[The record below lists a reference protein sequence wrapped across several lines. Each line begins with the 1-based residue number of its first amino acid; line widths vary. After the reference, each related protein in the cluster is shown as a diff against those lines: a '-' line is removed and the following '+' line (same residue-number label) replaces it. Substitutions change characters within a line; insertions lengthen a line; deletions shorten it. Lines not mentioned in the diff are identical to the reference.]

1 MGMSEPTKA
10 VASVPAAAVLAEPD
24 WEPLY
29 RSHYAGSVRL
39 AGLLTGD
46 YHQGEEIAQ
55 DAFARLFEAGAKVES
70 PAAYLRATVVN
81 LSRSR
86 LRRVMVARRRPERPA
101 PDSPGADEGIE
112 AAAAAGAVRAALR
125 RLPTR
130 QREAVVLRF
139 YGDLPLAE
147 VASTMGVSE
156 GSVKT
161 HIHRGLAALAP
172 RLEALR

>member
-1 MGMSEPTKA
+1 MSEPIKA
-10 VASVPAAAVLAEPD
+10 LASVPATGPVAEPD

-39 AGLLTGD
+39 AGLLIGD

-55 DAFARLFEAGAKVES
+55 DAFARLLEAGSRVEN

-86 LRRVMVARRRPERPA
+86 IRRVMLARRRPEPA
-101 PDSPGADEGIE
+101 IADSPGADEGIDSV
-112 AAAAAGAVRAALR
+112 AAAGAIRAALR
-125 RLPTR
+125 KLPTR

>member
-1 MGMSEPTKA
+1 MSEAPKTEA
-10 VASVPAAAVLAEPD
+10 PFPAAASPLPIGPD

-46 YHQGEEIAQ
+46 YHHGEEIAQ
-55 DAFARLFEAGAKVES
+55 DAFARLLEAGAKVDN

-81 LSRSR
+81 LSQSR
-86 LRRVMVARRRPERPA
+86 LRRVILARRRPEPA
-101 PDSPGADEGIE
+101 GTDSPGADEGI
-112 AAAAAGAVRAALR
+112 ATRASAGAIRAALGS
-125 RLPTR
+125 LPTR

-147 VASTMGVSE
+147 VAATMGVSE
-156 GSVKT
+156 GAVKT
-161 HIHRGLAALAP
+161 HLHRGLAALAP

>member
-1 MGMSEPTKA
+1 MSEPSKA
-10 VASVPAAAVLAEPD
+10 VPPFPAAGVGGPD

-46 YHQGEEIAQ
+46 YHHGEEIAQ
-55 DAFARLFEAGAKVES
+55 DAFARLLEAGARVEN

-86 LRRVMVARRRPERPA
+86 LRRLVLARRRPDPA
-101 PDSPGADEGIE
+101 SPDSPGADEGIE
-112 AAAAAGAVRAALR
+112 AAAAAGAIRAALR

-130 QREAVVLRF
+130 QREALVLRF
-139 YGDLPLAE
+139 YGDLSLAE

-156 GSVKT
+156 GAVKT
-161 HIHRGLAALAP
+161 HLHRGLAALAP
-172 RLEALR
+172 QLEALR